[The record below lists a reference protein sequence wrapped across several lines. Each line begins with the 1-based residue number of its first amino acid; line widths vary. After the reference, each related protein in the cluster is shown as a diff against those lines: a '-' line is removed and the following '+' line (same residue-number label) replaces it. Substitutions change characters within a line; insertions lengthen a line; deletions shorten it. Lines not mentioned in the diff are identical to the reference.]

1 MKKCL
6 TTILLLLIAKIGFSQ
21 QCLAPTGLHAT
32 NITMYSSTVNW
43 ASVNVA
49 HHYRIKYKDLGS
61 ATWIN
66 FNNITTTSRNL
77 PALQPSTTYIWQA
90 MTYCDSSGTITSQ
103 WSVLDTFTSLTPQCP
118 MPTGLFTTN
127 ISPVSADANWIGV
140 SGVDHYRI
148 RCKEL
153 GVGNWSGGLLDID
166 STMTSRLLPLLDP
179 LTTYEWKIESYCDST
194 NLLNSLWSLTDTFTT
209 SALDPFNPMLLYGM
223 NTTLCNTPVLF
234 TLRLMQ
240 SAYQADIASS
250 EITSDGGHFDI
261 SSLSF
266 GDIIGSAELT
276 TSTDTF
282 YANLVVF
289 IAGSNSA
296 IINSVDTSGGVL
308 GFFTIENQSGG
319 GVKITTNAPSGN
331 NNYTSGYNSVLSFDS
346 VFVTPSSPGIL
357 RFYANIESQLNDQ
370 ILIVDSNTVIFCN
383 TGESPLGDV
392 KEKSIVRVMNVLG
405 SKSDVFKNTV
415 LIYLY
420 NDGTVEKKIFLE

>member
-1 MKKCL
+1 MKIYLKPI
-6 TTILLLLIAKIGFSQ
+6 ILLFIAKMGFSQ
-21 QCLAPTGLHAT
+21 QCLTPTGLLTT
-32 NITMYSSTVNW
+32 NITMYSSTVSW
-43 ASVNVA
+43 TLVSGA

-61 ATWIN
+61 ANWIN
-66 FNNITTTSRNL
+66 FNNITSTSRNL

-103 WSVLDTFTSLTPQCP
+103 WSILDTFTTITPQCP
-118 MPTGLFTTN
+118 TPTGLFTTN
-127 ISPVSADANWIGV
+127 ISPVSATANWIGV

-166 STMTSRLLPLLDP
+166 STMTSRLLPLLQP

-194 NLLNSLWSLTDTFTT
+194 NQLNSIWSLTDTFTT
-209 SALDPFNPMLLYGM
+209 SALDPFNPILLYGM

-240 SAYQADIASS
+240 SAYQADISSS

-266 GDIIGSAELT
+266 GDIVGSAELT
-276 TSTDTF
+276 TTTDTF

-289 IAGSNSA
+289 LAGSNSA
-296 IINSVDTSGGVL
+296 IINSVDTSGSVL

-319 GVKITTNAPSGN
+319 GVKITTSAPSGN
-331 NNYTSGYNSVLSFDS
+331 NNYTSGYNSVLLFDS
-346 VFVTPSSPGIL
+346 VFITPPSPGIL
-357 RFYANIESQLNDQ
+357 RFYANIESKLNDQ
-370 ILIVDSNTVIFCN
+370 FSDVDSSTLIFCN
-383 TGESPLGDV
+383 TEISENSRGE
-392 KEKSIVRVMNVLG
+392 KTIAQIVNLLG
-405 SKSDVFKNTV
+405 SKSPVLKNTV
-415 LIYLY
+415 LIYFY
-420 NDGTVEKKIFLE
+420 SDGTVEKKLFLE

>member
-1 MKKCL
+1 MKLSLK
-6 TTILLLLIAKIGFSQ
+6 IIPLLLIAKLGFSQ
-21 QCLAPTGLHAT
+21 CPTPSGLHT
-32 NITMYSSTVNW
+32 SNITLYSSAVNW
-43 ASVNVA
+43 TSVSVS

-61 ATWIN
+61 ANWIN

-103 WSVLDTFTSLTPQCP
+103 WSVLDTFSTLTPQCP
-118 MPTGLFTTN
+118 TPTGLFTNN

-153 GVGNWSGGLLDID
+153 GVGNWGGGLLDID

-179 LTTYEWKIESYCDST
+179 LTTYEWKIESFCDST

-209 SALDPFNPMLLYGM
+209 SALDPFNPVLLYGM

-266 GDIIGSAELT
+266 GDIIGSAELA

-289 IAGSNSA
+289 IASSNSA

-308 GFFTIENQSGG
+308 GFFTIENQGGG

-370 ILIVDSNTVIFCN
+370 VLIVDSNTVIFCN
-383 TGESPLGDV
+383 TGESPMGDV

-405 SKSDVFKNTV
+405 GKSDVFKNTV